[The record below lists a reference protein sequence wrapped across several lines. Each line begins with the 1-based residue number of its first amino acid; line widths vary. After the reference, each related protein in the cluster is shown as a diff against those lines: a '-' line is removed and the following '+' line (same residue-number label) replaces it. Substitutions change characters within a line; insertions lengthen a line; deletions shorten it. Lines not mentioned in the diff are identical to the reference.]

1 MNDVTDVK
9 ALTVSL
15 DRKLAAVA
23 VRIKG
28 KESVAMVFVYEID
41 SDVSIRS
48 KTATFTDEELSKSKG
63 SGPLQLYFTCLSFS
77 ADSKVLAGTTNMPAA
92 GVAVFDWELEKL
104 IRVIPTKASIYNI
117 SFNPGSNAKF
127 CVSGTAGTFEFWHY
141 SARVAHV
148 APIEG
153 IDNMT
158 CDPFDFTCIEW
169 ISSDCIVAG
178 TKTGQLSLVLGCKQM
193 HVYSAFDMDS
203 DPTPKYSQVPV
214 VKFLVKGSSLL
225 CLSSDNRA
233 SIFEIKPVLYAAG
246 INGFELEL
254 LHRFKF
260 GRMAD
265 VNGAAWSSQHP
276 KDLQVL
282 VSSCSGFYKYDLKS
296 VETLLEF
303 ESAATDMMTDDA
315 SLSLDGT
322 ESLGSSSL
330 ESLSALKSL
339 GPSAL
344 AARANRQ
351 VKLRR
356 KKNFL
361 SGLLWGVLRPTKVI
375 LRTHPGA
382 IGSMSVSK
390 RSSCFATC
398 SFLDKSVRV
407 WDYNLVNGSDLV
419 VEDFSDRPL
428 ECPNSADIH
437 PSGM

>member
-1 MNDVTDVK
+1 MNDITDVK

-15 DRKLAAVA
+15 DRKLAAVS

-28 KESVAMVFVYEID
+28 KESVAMVYVYEID
-41 SDVSIRS
+41 SDVSIRP
-48 KTATFTDEELSKSKG
+48 KTLSFTDEELNKAKG
-63 SGPLQLYFTCLSFS
+63 SGPLHLFFTCLSFS

-92 GVAVFDWELEKL
+92 GVAVFDWELEKV
-104 IRVIPTKASIYNI
+104 IRVIPTKAPIYHI

-153 IDNMT
+153 IDNTMGET
-158 CDPFDFTCIEW
+158 FDFTCIEW

-178 TKTGQLSLVLGCKQM
+178 TKSGQLSLVLGCKQM
-193 HVYSAFDMDS
+193 HVYSAFDLDS
-203 DPTPKYSQVPV
+203 DPTPKYSQTPV
-214 VKFLVKGSSLL
+214 VKFLVKGSSLI
-225 CLSSDNRA
+225 CFSSDNRA
-233 SIFEIKPVLYAAG
+233 SIFEIKPVLYSAG

-254 LHRFKF
+254 MHRFKF
-260 GRMAD
+260 GKIAD

-276 KDLQVL
+276 KDLLVI
-282 VSSCSGFYKYDLKS
+282 VSSSSGFYKYDLKS
-296 VETLLEF
+296 VENLLEF
-303 ESAATDMMTDDA
+303 ESAATDVALDDA

-322 ESLGSSSL
+322 ESLASSSL

-351 VKLRR
+351 VQMRR

-375 LRTHPGA
+375 LRTHSAA
-382 IGSMSVSK
+382 I
-390 RSSCFATC
+390 
-398 SFLDKSVRV
+398 
-407 WDYNLVNGSDLV
+407 
-419 VEDFSDRPL
+419 
-428 ECPNSADIH
+428 
-437 PSGM
+437 